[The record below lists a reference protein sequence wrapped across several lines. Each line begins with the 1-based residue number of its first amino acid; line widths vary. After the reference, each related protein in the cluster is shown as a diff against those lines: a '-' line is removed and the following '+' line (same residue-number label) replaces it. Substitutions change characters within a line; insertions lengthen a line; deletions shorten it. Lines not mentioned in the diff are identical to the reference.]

1 MFSTYSQFIEM
12 AYHQAEPQ
20 RLLFVLTKMQLPK
33 DATPEQQARFE
44 QGEGGYLESV
54 LCVDKLPEDVRDF
67 AAFVE
72 ESKQTELDWDIAF
85 ISSMEGRAGFAPNS
99 DEAVQPLKLMV
110 QRIEAGQVANFLA
123 VNKQGELLQ
132 FQ

>member
-1 MFSTYSQFIEM
+1 M
-12 AYHQAEPQ
+12 
-20 RLLFVLTKMQLPK
+20 
-33 DATPEQQARFE
+33 
-44 QGEGGYLESV
+44 
-54 LCVDKLPEDVRDF
+54 RDL
-67 AAFVE
+67 AAFVD
-72 ESKQTELDWDIAF
+72 ESKKTELDWDLAF